1 MGAVTYPEKA
11 VVEFIDQNL
20 IPLQIQFNEEP
31 LASQFRVK
39 WTPTLVVLD
48 SKGEEHHRTVG
59 FLDPDHLISSLM
71 LGIAKTAFDGDIFD
85 SALEY
90 LEKVLAD
97 YPESNSASE
106 AIYLRGVSLYK
117 STNDPKSLKEAY
129 EKLSDSYPDS
139 EWTKRAYPY
148 RLL

>member
-1 MGAVTYPEKA
+1 MGAVTYPEKT
-11 VVEFIDQNL
+11 VVEFIEKDL
-20 IPLQIQFNEEP
+20 IPLQIQFDEEP

-48 SKGEEHHRTVG
+48 AKGEEHHRTVG
-59 FLDPDHLISSLM
+59 FLDPDQLISSLM
-71 LGIAKTAFDGDIFD
+71 LGIAKAAFDGDSFD
-85 SALEY
+85 TALEY
-90 LEKVLAD
+90 LERVLAD
-97 YPESNSASE
+97 YPESNSAPE

-117 STNDPKSLKEAY
+117 RTKDPKPLKEAY
-129 EKLSDSYPDS
+129 EKLSDTYPDS